1 MNTNSKEKWREILAK
16 NIGLERKR
24 LNLSQIALARNLG
37 AKEGS
42 TVSFWENGK
51 GEFNVATLMKLCFYF
66 NRTPDDWL
74 TRELGEF
81 NPPPT
86 RNRWEETEAT
96 ESEGIVNESSRG
108 QLQPAAAQ
116 PEEAKPPK
124 EDLQEVR
131 RQLLKLM
138 NKVEAMEVH

>member
-24 LNLSQIALARNLG
+24 LNLSQVALARNLG
-37 AKEGS
+37 AREGS

-74 TRELGEF
+74 TRVLGEF
-81 NPPPT
+81 NPPPGK
-86 RNRWEETEAT
+86 NRWLHDEIDSD
-96 ESEGIVNESSRG
+96 SEGG

-116 PEEAKPPK
+116 PEQEKPPQQEKK

-131 RQLLKLM
+131 RELLKLM
-138 NKVEAMEVH
+138 NKVEALETH